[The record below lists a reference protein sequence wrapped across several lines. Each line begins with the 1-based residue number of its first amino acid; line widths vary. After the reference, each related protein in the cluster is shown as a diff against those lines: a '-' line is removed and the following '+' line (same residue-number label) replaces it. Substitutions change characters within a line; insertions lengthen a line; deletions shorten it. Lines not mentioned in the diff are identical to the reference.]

1 MKSAPATRRLGP
13 VPDTIGPMPPSQP
26 VPLDTDARWIHGS
39 PSPRHLTD
47 PPLQVHHLAPGTVL
61 VRQSKDL
68 TFEAPFVLLL
78 LGERRALLL
87 DTGAVDGTTLR
98 KAVDGVVADWLS
110 ARTGPDAYDHGPYEL
125 VVAHTHAHGDH
136 VAGDAAFADR
146 PATTVVG
153 HDLGAVR
160 DFFGLTDWPGQVVP
174 FELGGRTL
182 EVFGIPGHHL
192 TSIAVH
198 DPTTALLHTGDT
210 VYPGRIY
217 VENSEALLDTLDR
230 LVAFAEDRGVR
241 HVLGCHVEMTSTP
254 GRDHP
259 LGSRYQPDEPSPF
272 MTVEQ
277 LRVVRDAFRTVA
289 HRPGIHRFDDV
300 VFCVGNGPRVQVPL
314 LARGLVERGRW
325 QLGLR
330 CRRRT
335 D

>member
-1 MKSAPATRRLGP
+1 
-13 VPDTIGPMPPSQP
+13 MPPSQP
-26 VPLDTDARWIHGS
+26 VPLDTDVRWIHGS
-39 PSPRHLTD
+39 ASPRRLTD
-47 PPLQVHHLAPGTVL
+47 PPLQVHRLAPGTVL
-61 VRQSKDL
+61 IRQSKDL

-78 LGERRALLL
+78 LGGRRALLL

-98 KAVDGVVADWLS
+98 EVVDGVLADWLS
-110 ARTGPDAYDHGPYEL
+110 ARTGPDAYDPDAYDLAAYDPAAYEL

-160 DFFGLTDWPGQVVP
+160 DFFGFTDWPAQVVP

-182 EVFGIPGHHL
+182 EVFGIPGHHA

-198 DPTTALLHTGDT
+198 DPTTGLLHTGDT

-217 VENSEALLDTLDR
+217 VEDPEALLDTLDR

-241 HVLGCHVEMTSTP
+241 HVLGCHVEMTRTL

-272 MTVEQ
+272 MTVAQ
-277 LRVVRDAFRTVA
+277 LRAVREAFRTVA

-314 LARGLVERGRW
+314 LARGLLERARW

-330 CRRRT
+330 SRRRSRRRT